1 MVSLIA
7 NVDRIFSCFLVCIFF
22 DMFIPSR
29 IEVERLRIDYQI
41 SGLLT
46 GTLPQL
52 AQQNVFLGLPLQLMP
67 EEVVVLVEL
76 G

>member
-1 MVSLIA
+1 MSI
-7 NVDRIFSCFLVCIFF
+7 CFVRF
-22 DMFIPSR
+22 R
-29 IEVERLRIDYQI
+29 IEVERLRIDYHI

-52 AQQNVFLGLPLQLMP
+52 AQQNVFLGLPLQLLP

-76 G
+76 GTPRFLSSGHV